1 MGKKITLQD
10 CANKPYTI
18 SQLSHEGRGL
28 SHHGARPL
36 FIRGALP
43 GEVVTIDNVA
53 KKQGVLIA
61 NTHTVLTAS
70 RDRISPQCAF
80 TALCGGCSLQHMDT
94 AYQLRHKQATVAEQ
108 LAHIAA
114 VEEIPF
120 TTPITGAIWG
130 YRRKARLGVRYVTKK
145 DRYLVGFREFN
156 GRFLA
161 DIAACDTLV
170 PTVGKQL
177 DKLSDLVGRLSIGKH
192 IPQIEVTQA
201 DNATA
206 LLIRHLE
213 PFSDADRT
221 QLITFA
227 ETMQFQIFLQSG
239 GYDTVTRLYPDP
251 GVAAPLYYRL
261 AQHELTLFFQVFD
274 FIQVNAEVNAQ
285 LIDQAIHWL
294 ALTES
299 DVVLEGF
306 CGIGNFSLPIAK
318 YVKRVTAI
326 ENDTNLLRHAAENAR
341 YNGIDNV
348 DFVMDDLYKSS
359 NNSSYAGN
367 TQYTK
372 LFLDPPRSGAAPWLP
387 TALSTKPEIIVYV
400 SCHSASFARD
410 AAMIIDAGYTLK
422 KIAIANMFP
431 HTAHVETI
439 AQFIRET

>member
-1 MGKKITLQD
+1 MSKKIKSQD
-10 CANKPYTI
+10 FADQPYTV
-18 SQLSHEGRGL
+18 SQLSHEGRGI
-28 SHHGARPL
+28 SHHGGRPL

-43 GEVVTIDNVA
+43 GEIVTIDNVA

-70 RDRISPQCAF
+70 EDRIDPQCAF

-108 LAHIAA
+108 LAHLAA
-114 VEEIPF
+114 IDDIPF
-120 TTPITGAIWG
+120 SAPITGAIWG

-161 DIAACDTLV
+161 DIEQCETVV
-170 PTVGKQL
+170 PVVGKQL
-177 DKLSDLVGRLSIGKH
+177 DKLSDLIGSLSIGKH

-213 PFSDADRT
+213 PLTDQDLV
-221 QLITFA
+221 QLIAFSK
-227 ETMQFQIFLQSG
+227 ETAFQIFLQSG
-239 GYDTVTRLYPDP
+239 GYDTVIRLYPDP
-251 GVAAPLYYRL
+251 EVDAPLYYRL
-261 AQHELTLFFQVFD
+261 AQHDLTLFFQVFD

-285 LIDQAIHWL
+285 LIDKAIHWL
-294 ALTES
+294 ALTET

-318 YVKRVTAI
+318 YAKRVTAI

-341 YNGIDNV
+341 YNRIDNV
-348 DFVMDDLYKSS
+348 DFVMDDLYQCGNS
-359 NNSSYAGN
+359 SSYAGN

-410 AAMIIDAGYTLK
+410 AAMIIAAGYKLE

-439 AQFIRET
+439 AQFTQQE

>member
-1 MGKKITLQD
+1 MSKKIRSQD
-10 CANKPYTI
+10 FVDKPYVI
-18 SQLSHEGRGL
+18 NQLSHEGRGI
-28 SHHGARPL
+28 SHHGSRPL

-43 GEVVTIDNVA
+43 GETVTIDNVA

-61 NTHTVLTAS
+61 NTHTVLDAS
-70 RDRISPQCAF
+70 TDRIDPQCAY

-94 AYQLRHKQATVAEQ
+94 TYQLRHKQATVAEQ
-108 LAHIAA
+108 LAHLAA
-114 VEEIPF
+114 IDDISF
-120 TTPITGAIWG
+120 SAPITGAIWG
-130 YRRKARLGVRYVTKK
+130 YRRKARFGVRYVAKK

-161 DIAACDTLV
+161 DIEQCETVV
-170 PTVGKQL
+170 PVVGKQL
-177 DKLSDLVGRLSIGKH
+177 DKLSDLIGSLSIGKH

-213 PFSDADRT
+213 PFHDQDLLKLVA
-221 QLITFA
+221 FA
-227 ETMQFQIFLQSG
+227 EETAFQVFLQSG

-251 GVAAPLYYRL
+251 GVTAPLYYRL
-261 AQHELTLFFQVFD
+261 ARHDLTLFFQVFD

-285 LIDQAIHWL
+285 LIDQAIAWL
-294 ALTES
+294 ALTDT

-318 YVKRVTAI
+318 YAKRVTAI

-341 YNGIDNV
+341 YNGIENV
-348 DFVMDDLYKSS
+348 DFVMDDLYRCS
-359 NNSSYAGN
+359 NSSSYAGN

-410 AAMIIDAGYTLK
+410 AAMIVAAGYTLE

-439 AQFIRET
+439 AQFTRQE